1 MTTLPLLFNSDVE
14 TGLRTLIVLE
24 ALHPRRCSLSELV
37 WFDYVVV
44 NTGLFD
50 GGPESL
56 HPATDVATGELLVRR
71 HVLQE
76 GIRLLRLLH
85 LAEEIPTAD
94 GFVYVSG
101 EEAPTF
107 LDHLST
113 RYHSSLKLR
122 AEWLARAFG
131 SMSGDEI
138 KRVLDNALGKWTAQL
153 QTEAFPIGVHP

>member
-24 ALHPRRCSLSELV
+24 ALHPRHCSLSELV

-56 HPATDVATGELLVRR
+56 HPQSDVATGELLVRR
-71 HVLQE
+71 HVLQA

-85 LAEEIPTAD
+85 LAHEIPTSD
-94 GFVYVSG
+94 GYVYVSG
-101 EEAPTF
+101 EEAPAF
-107 LDHLST
+107 LDRLGT
-113 RYHSSLKLR
+113 RYHSSLKVR
-122 AEWLARAFG
+122 AEWLARVFSSVAR
-131 SMSGDEI
+131 DEI
-138 KRVLDNALGKWTAQL
+138 KRVLDDALGKWTAQL